1 MDRRLPRFKRV
12 KPPPFVLTERDRR
25 IVELVHEYR
34 LLSSDQVIALLG
46 DGSAQQIL
54 RRLQL
59 LYHGRFL
66 ERPRSQIADFLRAPG
81 SRPMVYA
88 LGSAGAALLGVK
100 IPKQIGLEFIDHT
113 LAVSSVLV
121 SFTLACRERRDIR
134 VIPWREILEEKVLE
148 ETRRKKQ
155 PDSWRVRLPG
165 GATVGVTPDA
175 IFGLHYLTK
184 PEGANRSWFFL
195 EVDRGTMPVVRRRLT
210 ETSVYRKILA
220 YHATAAE
227 GLQTELFGMKTFRV
241 LTVTTGE
248 KRLASLVEAAKKL
261 PSLHGMFLF
270 AEEEILS
277 AADAVACS
285 WRNGRDETVNLA

>member
-1 MDRRLPRFKRV
+1 MDPRRPRFRRV
-12 KPPPFVLTERDRR
+12 KPPPFVLTPRDQRM
-25 IVELVHEYR
+25 VELVHEYR
-34 LLSSDQVIALLG
+34 LLSSEQIVSLLG
-46 DGSAQQIL
+46 DGSSQQIL

-88 LGSAGAALLGVK
+88 LGSAGATLLGVK

-113 LAVSSVLV
+113 LAVSGVLAAFAL
-121 SFTLACRERRDIR
+121 SCRAHGDVR
-134 VIPWREILEEKVLE
+134 VIPWREILEEKVPE

-165 GATVGVTPDA
+165 GETVGVTPDA
-175 IFGLHYLTK
+175 IFGLHYLAK

-210 ETSVYRKILA
+210 ETSVYRKLLA
-220 YHATAAE
+220 YHATAAQ

-241 LTVTTGE
+241 LTVTTSE

-270 AEEEILS
+270 A
-277 AADAVACS
+277 
-285 WRNGRDETVNLA
+285 DEALLPTAGALTSDWMNARGERPTI